1 MEDINQVRQNH
12 PELVVRDIEHLFSDM
27 LEYVPP
33 IATRYR
39 SYRHILKRRGVNK
52 WLRVRR
58 MLINLKDRWRERIR
72 REHAEMAIAKSEKD
86 WRRYLVAKGRAD
98 ALADCRAQVR
108 ALCHSP
114 RDVDWPTPCSDF
126 SGMELPADFPR
137 RPGRNWFRDH
147 AS

>member
-12 PELVVRDIEHLFSDM
+12 PELVVRDIERFVDSVLFELGLFINIRPELRD
-27 LEYVPP
+27 V
-33 IATRYR
+33 
-39 SYRHILKRRGVNK
+39 LKRRGVNK

-58 MLINLKDRWRERIR
+58 MLISLKDRWREQLCVL
-72 REHAEMAIAKSEKD
+72 HATMADAKAAKD
-86 WRRYLVAKGRAD
+86 WRRYLVAKGRAE

-114 RDVDWPTPCSDF
+114 RDFDWPTRCGDF
-126 SGMELPADFPR
+126 SGTELPAGFPP
-137 RPGRNWFRDH
+137 RPKRNWFRDH